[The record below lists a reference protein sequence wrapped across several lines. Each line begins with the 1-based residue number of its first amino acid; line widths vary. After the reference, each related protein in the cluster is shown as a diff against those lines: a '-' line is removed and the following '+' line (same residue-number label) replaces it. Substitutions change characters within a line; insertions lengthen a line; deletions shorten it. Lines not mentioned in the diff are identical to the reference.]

1 MIWFNYV
8 RHQAWQTCIDFLETI
23 WWEKRTNQLLRVIL
37 TSTHAAHIH
46 IHAYIHTWTHA
57 QTYIHI
63 CMHKHMHTCIHTSK
77 KEPNT
82 EEEFLKILHVWR
94 SDYRTCR
101 FHGEG
106 RKRQLVNRGGNSR
119 PFRSR
124 GKLWCPNRPQWRRLW
139 TSPPCWSALCIR
151 GGEESLKRFDPAISP
166 VKSMATFVPSTD
178 HRICVVTLSQCSY
191 LYWACH

>member
-1 MIWFNYV
+1 MSGIKPDKP
-8 RHQAWQTCIDFLETI
+8 A
-23 WWEKRTNQLLRVIL
+23 L
-37 TSTHAAHIH
+37 TSWKLYDGKSEQTNSWELFWPPHMQHTYTYMRT
-46 IHAYIHTWTHA
+46 YIHTWTHA

-63 CMHKHMHTCIHTSK
+63 CMRIHMHTCIHTSK

-106 RKRQLVNRGGNSR
+106 RKRQLVSRGGNSG

-139 TSPPCWSALCIR
+139 TSPPCWSTLYIR
-151 GGEESLKRFDPAISP
+151 GGEESLKRLDPAISP

>member
-1 MIWFNYV
+1 MQHTY
-8 RHQAWQTCIDFLETI
+8 T
-23 WWEKRTNQLLRVIL
+23 
-37 TSTHAAHIH
+37 
-46 IHAYIHTWTHA
+46 YIHTNIHEHVYRYIYVYACIYTCTH
-57 QTYIHI
+57 T
-63 CMHKHMHTCIHTSK
+63 CMCMHTCE
-77 KEPNT
+77 KELNT

-106 RKRQLVNRGGNSR
+106 RKGQVVSRRENRR

-124 GKLWCPNRPQWRRLW
+124 RKLWCPNRPQWRRLW
-139 TSPPCWSALCIR
+139 TSPPCWSTLHIR
-151 GGEESLKRFDPAISP
+151 GGEESLKRLDPAISP

-178 HRICVVTLSQCSY
+178 HRICVVTLSQCGY